1 MRIVSTRNLLIEST
15 NAVSV
20 AVCDARGT
28 LAAWCG
34 DPERVTVLRS
44 AAKPFQA
51 LPLLLDGAA
60 ERFAVSD
67 EELALACASHNSER
81 SQVAVVAAWLE
92 RIGCLESDLACG
104 PHPPLSREL
113 AVRGPDTPEPDPA
126 PRSPLASNCSGK
138 HTGMLALARH
148 HGWPT
153 EGYNRSGHP
162 VQDRILE
169 LMSEYAGL
177 DSGSIGQ
184 AVDGCT
190 AVTFGMPLRN
200 MALAFARLVASQDP
214 SPRRIV
220 HAMVSRPDLVG
231 GHGRLCTDLMTSY
244 PGLVLAKVGADGVY
258 GAALIG
264 QGLGIALK
272 VEDGNWKACNVALI
286 AVLERIGLTPKPSDV
301 LARYATVPIRNTRG
315 QDVGIMN
322 AEGELALP
330 G

>member
-1 MRIVSTRNLLIEST
+1 MRIISLRGTLLEST
-15 NAVSV
+15 HALSV
-20 AVCDARGT
+20 AVSDSAGRVT
-28 LAAWCG
+28 ASCG

-60 ERFAVSD
+60 ERFGLSD

-92 RIGCLESDLACG
+92 RIGCAESDLACG
-104 PHPPLSREL
+104 PHPPLSTEL
-113 AVRGPDTPEPDPA
+113 AVPDPDTPAPDPA

-138 HTGMLALARH
+138 HTGMLTLARH

-153 EGYNRSGHP
+153 AGYNAAGHA

-169 LMSEYAGL
+169 VMSEYA
-177 DSGSIGQ
+177 DVDPDAIGQ

-190 AVTFGMPLRN
+190 AVTFGLPLRN
-200 MALAFARLVASQDP
+200 MALSFARLVSSRDP
-214 SPRRIV
+214 APRRVV
-220 HAMVSRPDLVG
+220 HAMVSRPDLVA
-231 GHGRLCTDLMTSY
+231 GHGRLCTDLMAGY

-258 GAALIG
+258 GAALIE

-272 VEDGNWKACNVALI
+272 VEDGNWRACNVALI
-286 AVLERIGLTPKPSDV
+286 AVLEQLGLTPPPSRT
-301 LARYATVPIRNTRG
+301 LSRYATVPVRNTRG
-315 QDVGIMN
+315 QDVGVMR
-322 AEGELALP
+322 AEGALAFP